1 MGYVVGEKK
10 PGCIFCH
17 ALTEEDET
25 DSLMLFRGERNFIIL
40 NLYPYNSGHMMVVP
54 NQHVPSLEDLD
65 SPTRAEMF
73 DLSTLA
79 IEAARSVLRC
89 DGFNL
94 GMNIGEIAGAGV
106 ADHLHFHI
114 VPRWVGDAN
123 FMPIVADTTVMPE
136 LITATHA
143 RLRAEIETITT
154 RRQTDLEL
162 ASGAIVYLPE
172 RDAVVLRRTNNGEL
186 VLPKGHVESGETAAE
201 TAIRE
206 IREETGIAAS
216 LSGWAG
222 NERITFDSG
231 KRSMFVTYFLAIGE
245 ETPETASHL
254 ETDTVLVPA
263 AEAAES
269 VSFDNLKEIVQ
280 RGTDTLL
287 QRVGQQ

>member
-40 NLYPYNSGHMMVVP
+40 NLYPYNSGHTMVVP

-222 NERITFDSG
+222 SERITFDSG

-245 ETPETASHL
+245 QTPEMASHL
-254 ETDTVLVPA
+254 ETDAVLVPA